1 MCFGT
6 FAFSCSLLP
15 SFLLIPYYF
24 HIIITFRI
32 SFYRILE
39 EISREIFRF
48 YYESQYKEEFYGMK
62 LKSKPLHNAVAAA
75 GLALVLILC
84 AVVGIGLSAPD
95 DSGAEVVTASTLS
108 KIIEISD
115 LSTYRTMYNGVAQA
129 MDEKSPDKVD
139 YYVAYEATVEAGID
153 FSQVQV
159 AVDNEAKTVTIT
171 LPQASITDVLVDS
184 ASLDYIFVDK
194 KSETATVSEQALKLC
209 QADVEQETATQEGIL
224 DLAQQN
230 ARNVV
235 EALTRPLLDQSN
247 PDYTLTVQ

>member
-1 MCFGT
+1 
-6 FAFSCSLLP
+6 
-15 SFLLIPYYF
+15 
-24 HIIITFRI
+24 
-32 SFYRILE
+32 
-39 EISREIFRF
+39 
-48 YYESQYKEEFYGMK
+48 MK
-62 LKSKPLHNAVAAA
+62 LKSKPLRKAVAAV

-84 AVVGIGLSAPD
+84 AVVGIGLATPND
-95 DSGAEVVTASTLS
+95 PGAEVVTVSTLS

-139 YYVAYEATVEAGID
+139 YYVAYKATVEAGID

-159 AVDNEAKTVTIT
+159 EVDKEAKTVVIT
-171 LPQASITDVLVDS
+171 LPQVSITDVSVDS
-184 ASLDYIFVDK
+184 TTLDYIFVDK
-194 KSETATVSEQALKLC
+194 KAETATVSEQALKLC
-209 QADVEQETATQEGIL
+209 QADVEQETAAQEGIL

-235 EALTRPLLDQSN
+235 EALTRPLLDQSS